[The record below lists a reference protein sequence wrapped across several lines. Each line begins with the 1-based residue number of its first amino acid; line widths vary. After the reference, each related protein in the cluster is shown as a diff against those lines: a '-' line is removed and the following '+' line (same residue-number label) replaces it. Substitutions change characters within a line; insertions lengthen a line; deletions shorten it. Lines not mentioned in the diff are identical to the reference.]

1 MDTIEIVLIAFIII
15 CVVQFVFLGKMFNY
29 IEKLRVENY
38 ANKARSAID
47 SALRRGK
54 SEQNR

>member
-1 MDTIEIVLIAFIII
+1 MNAVEIVLITFIII
-15 CVVQFVFLGKMFNY
+15 CVVQFIFLGKMFNY

-47 SALRRGK
+47 SALRRSK
-54 SEQNR
+54 SE